1 MRAKGPG
8 QSALFLL
15 DVVDVLS
22 KLRISYAVVGA
33 LAASFYGIVR
43 ASMDADAVISF
54 QGSKG
59 DRELLLSELIRVGF
73 DVTQRQGNSDDP
85 IAGVINVEDCYHNRV
100 DLLMGIRG
108 MKADIFS
115 RTINS
120 AFLGSRIRIVSV
132 EDFIAM
138 KIFAG
143 GPQDIEDIKGVL
155 KVSAEKINL
164 SLLKELTLNYGKRE
178 LKTLKTILKECL

>member
-8 QSALFLL
+8 QSAIFLL

-59 DRELLLSELIRVGF
+59 NHKLLLSKLMRAGF
-73 DVTQRQGNSDDP
+73 DATWRQGGVDDP

-108 MKADIFS
+108 MKADVFS
-115 RTINS
+115 RTVVSSLFN
-120 AFLGSRIRIVSV
+120 SRIRIISV

-138 KIFAG
+138 KVFAG
-143 GPQDIEDIKGVL
+143 GHKDIEDAKGAL
-155 KVSAEKINL
+155 KVSAGKIDMA
-164 SLLKELTLNYGKRE
+164 LLEELTLNYGKKE
-178 LKTLKTILKECL
+178 LKVLKAILKECL

>member
-15 DVVDVLS
+15 DVIDILS
-22 KLRISYAVVGA
+22 QLRISYAVVGA

-59 DRELLLSELIRVGF
+59 DHELLLSELMKAGF
-73 DVTQRQGNSDDP
+73 DATRRQGDVDDP
-85 IAGVINVEDCYHNRV
+85 ISGVINVEDRYHNRV

-115 RTINS
+115 RTIDS

-155 KVSAEKINL
+155 KVSAGKIDMA
-164 SLLKELTLNYGKRE
+164 LLQELTLNYGKKE
-178 LKTLKTILKECL
+178 LKTLKTICRR

>member
-8 QSALFLL
+8 QAAIFLL
-15 DVVDVLS
+15 DVVGVLDRL
-22 KLRISYAVVGA
+22 KISYAIVGA

-54 QGSKG
+54 QGSKA
-59 DRELLLSELIRVGF
+59 DHKLLVSELMRAGF
-73 DVTQRQGNSDDP
+73 DAAWRQGDVGDP
-85 IAGVINVEDCYHNRV
+85 VTGIINVEDCYHNRV

-108 MKADIFS
+108 MKTDIFL
-115 RTINS
+115 RTVDC

-143 GPQDIEDIKGVL
+143 GPRDIEDVKGAL
-155 KVSAEKINL
+155 KVSAEKIDL
-164 SLLKELTLNYGKRE
+164 FLLKELTLNYGKRE
-178 LKTLKTILKECL
+178 LKMLQTILKECL